1 MTIDAIPNYL
11 PDVVRA
17 LVAANPV
24 KPATPD
30 LIVFNTDNVP
40 VETMTDLIFEQ
51 IGGQEVLGLSRNDI
65 VNGQKITY
73 NPIANTSILG
83 RKYNSQ
89 NIFTV
94 PSPSE
99 SYFKNFSIK
108 LDSCTPNFGEGT
120 GPLGETVYVDADS
133 EDLIV
138 NVINMSSND
147 QVEIQILSSGYP
159 TGDIIY

>member
-1 MTIDAIPNYL
+1 MAIDAVPSYL
-11 PDVVRA
+11 PDVIKA
-17 LVAANPV
+17 LAAINPV

-30 LIVFNTDNVP
+30 LIVFNDDNIP
-40 VETMTDLIFEQ
+40 VETMTDLIFED
-51 IGGQEVLGLSRNDI
+51 IGGQEILGLSRNDI
-65 VNGQKITY
+65 VNGQKIVY
-73 NPIANTSILG
+73 NPIANTSAIG
-83 RKYNSQ
+83 MKYNSQ

-94 PSPSE
+94 PSTAE

-108 LDSCTPNFGEGT
+108 LDSYVPEFGTGT
-120 GPLGETVYVDADS
+120 GPEGEILYVDADT